1 MSLSLERLKTPGSG
15 LTVRISVLTIIGV
28 DVASVVSTIQER
40 RIVINFLTFMMLIF
54 QSQFVMVAD
63 V

>member
-1 MSLSLERLKTPGSG
+1 MSLSLERLKTPGPG

-28 DVASVVSTIQER
+28 DVASVISTVQER
-40 RIVINFLTFMMLIF
+40 WIVINLLTFMMLIF